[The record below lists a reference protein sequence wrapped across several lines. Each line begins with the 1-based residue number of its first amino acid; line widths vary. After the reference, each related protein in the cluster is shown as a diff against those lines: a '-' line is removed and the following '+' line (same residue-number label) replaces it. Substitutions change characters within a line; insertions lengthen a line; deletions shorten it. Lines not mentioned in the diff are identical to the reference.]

1 LHDAGTLL
9 AAVALHAANLSA
21 CDVLFPA
28 IGVDEEKKQNFDGY
42 HSFALHFDW
51 WIIIIMFEKKERE

>member
-1 LHDAGTLL
+1 LHDAGSLL

-42 HSFALHFDW
+42 QSFALHFD
-51 WIIIIMFEKKERE
+51 